1 MKKWIGID
9 LGTTNTVASYFDV
22 SSKIILNE
30 RGERITPSI
39 VSFSDKDVFVGSA
52 AKNQIL
58 VNPQKTFY
66 NFKTN
71 IGSNTFYKVDD
82 EFYRAEY
89 ISAHLLSSVKKN
101 AEKFL
106 DEEIENVVIT
116 VPAYFSEIQRRGVVE
131 AANFAGLNC
140 KAILNEPTAAAIAY
154 AFERQIDGIFLIYD
168 LGGGTFDVTLME
180 KQSDTYTVLSVK
192 GQSRL
197 GGNDFNKIIEN
208 HVLDS
213 FKNEYPDFNLEDV
226 FLLEQLRER
235 IEEGKKNL
243 SVMEEVDITLLFLDG
258 KHLNYKLKRNKFNAM
273 ISEYIDKTIHLSM
286 ECIADAGV
294 DISSISKIILSGGS
308 TRIPLIQKVL
318 KESFPSVSIL
328 DALNQDE
335 VVAIGA
341 GIHAFSLSRNDSI
354 IKFKDVTPYSLGLEI
369 RDNEFFTLIE
379 RNTAL
384 PISRSKLFTTTNDY
398 QDEIEI
404 HVLQGEYK
412 KASLNYSIGRFS
424 FGNIQKALKG
434 IPKIEVL
441 FTLNESGILSVNA
454 KDLETNSSNFI
465 KIKITSSSDNVAKE
479 SLSNT
484 FTSIIE

>member
-1 MKKWIGID
+1 
-9 LGTTNTVASYFDV
+9 
-22 SSKIILNE
+22 
-30 RGERITPSI
+30 
-39 VSFSDKDVFVGSA
+39 
-52 AKNQIL
+52 
-58 VNPQKTFY
+58 
-66 NFKTN
+66 
-71 IGSNTFYKVDD
+71 
-82 EFYRAEY
+82 
-89 ISAHLLSSVKKN
+89 
-101 AEKFL
+101 
-106 DEEIENVVIT
+106 
-116 VPAYFSEIQRRGVVE
+116 
-131 AANFAGLNC
+131 
-140 KAILNEPTAAAIAY
+140 
-154 AFERQIDGIFLIYD
+154 
-168 LGGGTFDVTLME
+168 
-180 KQSDTYTVLSVK
+180 
-192 GQSRL
+192 
-197 GGNDFNKIIEN
+197 
-208 HVLDS
+208 
-213 FKNEYPDFNLEDV
+213 
-226 FLLEQLRER
+226 
-235 IEEGKKNL
+235 
-243 SVMEEVDITLLFLDG
+243 MEEVDITLLFLDG
-258 KHLNYKLKRNKFNAM
+258 KHLNYKLKRNEFNAM

-341 GIHAFSLSRNDSI
+341 GIHAFSLSRNDSV

-369 RDNEFFTLIE
+369 RDNEFFILIE

-465 KIKITSSSDNVAKE
+465 RIKITSSSDNVAKE

>member
-1 MKKWIGID
+1 MP
-9 LGTTNTVASYFDV
+9 L
-22 SSKIILNE
+22 
-30 RGERITPSI
+30 
-39 VSFSDKDVFVGSA
+39 
-52 AKNQIL
+52 
-58 VNPQKTFY
+58 
-66 NFKTN
+66 
-71 IGSNTFYKVDD
+71 KV
-82 EFYRAEY
+82 R
-89 ISAHLLSSVKKN
+89 LMV
-101 AEKFL
+101 
-106 DEEIENVVIT
+106 
-116 VPAYFSEIQRRGVVE
+116 
-131 AANFAGLNC
+131 
-140 KAILNEPTAAAIAY
+140 
-154 AFERQIDGIFLIYD
+154 IFLIYD

-180 KQSDTYTVLSVK
+180 KQNDTYTVLSVK

-197 GGNDFNKIIEN
+197 GGNDFNKIIEK

-258 KHLNYKLKRNKFNAM
+258 KHLNYKLKRNEFNAM

-294 DISSISKIILSGGS
+294 DVSSISKIILSGGS
-308 TRIPLIQKVL
+308 TRIPLVQKVL

-341 GIHAFSLSRNDSI
+341 GIHAFSLSRNDSV

-465 KIKITSSSDNVAKE
+465 EIKITSSSDNVAKE